1 MQLRECDAIM
11 LDTVCRQHK
20 VPLLLARAYGLV
32 GYLRVG
38 RWEGDGRRV
47 REDVLAA
54 FFFTPGCRSYQVMPP
69 SLPLPCTQ
77 PQVAPAS
84 TPPPPPPFSPPRCTD
99 LPPGAFGDRVQ
110 AGQCH

>member
-69 SLPLPCTQ
+69 SLHAATGR
-77 PQVAPAS
+77 
-84 TPPPPPPFSPPRCTD
+84 PRAT
-99 LPPGAFGDRVQ
+99 G
-110 AGQCH
+110 